1 MKKLYVLMIAF
12 ATFSSANAQV
22 EGTWKLANQ
31 AGALG
36 VGPALGDITW
46 WSNST
51 GDLATRACLFD
62 DSVKFDASGSFFNYM
77 DNSTW
82 LEGWQGTTPEACG
95 VPVAPHN
102 GSNAATYTY
111 NSATGE
117 LTVNGVGAHIG
128 LAKVVN
134 GAELTS
140 PANAPASIT
149 YMLTFSNNNNTMTAD
164 ISFGPGYWRFVY
176 NRTSVVVTPP
186 TPSNVTFKV
195 NMSDYTGVGNIANG
209 VFLNGTFNNW
219 NGTSIPMTNV
229 SGSNWE
235 VTVPLAQGPIQ
246 YKFTVD
252 GWSDSETMTAG
263 APCVDV
269 VADGFDNRAYNVTAD
284 AVLPN
289 VCWASCDACAAAP
302 PSNVTFKVDMANY
315 TGVGNIANG
324 VFLNGTFN
332 NWNGN
337 SIPMTN
343 VNGTNWEVTVPLAQG
358 PIQYKFTV
366 DGWSD
371 SETMTAGAPC
381 VDVVADGFDNRAF
394 DVTADAVLPNVCWAS
409 CDVCPGSGI
418 TELTGADLLIVS
430 PNPASNIFTVSFNE
444 NLNAV
449 EVYDLSGKLV
459 KSVNGNA
466 TEMNVSVESL
476 EAGVYTVV
484 VRSAK
489 GDFSKKL
496 IIE

>member
-1 MKKLYVLMIAF
+1 MIAF

-140 PANAPASIT
+140 PATAPASIT

-164 ISFGPGYWRFVY
+164 ISYGPGYWRFVY

-219 NGTSIPMTNV
+219 NGTSIPMSNV

-263 APCVDV
+263 A
-269 VADGFDNRAYNVTAD
+269 
-284 AVLPN
+284 
-289 VCWASCDACAAAP
+289 
-302 PSNVTFKVDMANY
+302 
-315 TGVGNIANG
+315 
-324 VFLNGTFN
+324 
-332 NWNGN
+332 
-337 SIPMTN
+337 
-343 VNGTNWEVTVPLAQG
+343 Q
-358 PIQYKFTV
+358 
-366 DGWSD
+366 
-371 SETMTAGAPC
+371 C

-430 PNPASNIFTVSFNE
+430 PNPASNVFTVSFNE